1 MCVLFISTILLY
13 VVHQHV
19 RIVGLNVV
27 FFLLIR
33 LTDSLHFH
41 N

>member
-1 MCVLFISTILLY
+1 MCVLFISTFLLH

-27 FFLLIR
+27 FFSADK
-33 LTDSLHFH
+33 TD
-41 N
+41 